1 MRLMNRG
8 SESFV
13 GRVVKETRALVN
25 SSHHVHTKVALL
37 ESAIADELE
46 HIGILQSQLP
56 GATPN
61 RQARLLKIL
70 DLRKRAL
77 AHYRCTVKALLL
89 RDQRSLALRRLPSFL
104 AGGPPT
110 STRAREAPQPGD
122 YPFMEFSS

>member
-46 HIGILQSQLP
+46 HIGIL
-56 GATPN
+56 
-61 RQARLLKIL
+61 
-70 DLRKRAL
+70 
-77 AHYRCTVKALLL
+77 
-89 RDQRSLALRRLPSFL
+89 
-104 AGGPPT
+104 
-110 STRAREAPQPGD
+110 
-122 YPFMEFSS
+122 